1 MSNTITLPLNV
12 VYQLSAETERLHA
25 SLELCFDSLRLHSV
39 LGLDHVE
46 FMLREL
52 ADKSYETLETL
63 NELQSQPM
71 AVEVTA

>member
-63 NELQSQPM
+63 NNLQKLGVQ
-71 AVEVTA
+71 A

>member
-52 ADKSYETLETL
+52 ADKSYKTLETL
-63 NELQSQPM
+63 NNLQKLGVQ
-71 AVEVTA
+71 A